1 MLLVLVM
8 LVGAGAELGIWR
20 GLKRSGLVD
29 LDNEVLEPRAGG
41 INSEVP

>member
-8 LVGAGAELGIWR
+8 LVGAGAELGIWQ

-29 LDNEVLEPRAGG
+29 LDNEVLEPRSCG

>member
-29 LDNEVLEPRAGG
+29 LDNEVLEPRACG
-41 INSEVP
+41 INCEVL

>member
-8 LVGAGAELGIWR
+8 LVGAGAELETWQ

-29 LDNEVLEPRAGG
+29 PDNKVMEPRA
-41 INSEVP
+41 